1 MITLEK
7 VNKYFNRGKSNE
19 IHVIDNTTM
28 TLPDRGIV
36 CLLGPSGCGK
46 TTLLNAIGGLD
57 KVDSGKIKI
66 DNQLITRFSTNK
78 IDTIRNARIGYIFQ
92 NFNLLDDKTVFENV
106 AIALR
111 MIGIKNNKVINERV
125 RYCLE
130 KVGIDQFRNRLTS
143 ALSGGQRQ
151 RVAIARAIVKNPRI
165 IIADEPTGNLDSA
178 NTLEIMN
185 IIKTISRD
193 RLVILVTH
201 ERHIAE
207 FYSDHVAEMKD
218 GKIIKAY
225 NNDSSRY
232 LDYQLENKIYLKDM
246 AVKKNFNQDA
256 MSVKV
261 YSDEER
267 AADIKLVVRG
277 NNLYIDT
284 GGKLNVVDETANI
297 EMIDDHYTA
306 MDESFFEEK
315 SFDYGAYLPPKYKA
329 RYSSI
334 YKLSNMLSTGW
345 KTVSN
350 FKKVRKFLMVGFVFA
365 AAFTF
370 LGVSNVLGILEVKP
384 VDYRSTNGQYVTISN
399 PDKNKGL
406 LDAVNE
412 LDTVEYVLPGD
423 TKKGIALPMDDY
435 LQTGYATENLPVSIA
450 LTKVLK
456 PEDIVLG
463 NMPNSDNEVVLDKT
477 VIDKFLRDGLGKQ
490 VGLDTMEE
498 FLGRKLKVPN
508 LPDYKISGISDTESP
523 SLYVNEDQAMYIL
536 INGGSADEEYM
547 YMGEEEGEEGDVI
560 KSGKVKDIDLA
571 TANIKLKKG
580 EKPKGIYETIISASH
595 EEEIPIGKTINTKV
609 AGRKLR
615 VVGYYTSD
623 AADDDTYYV
632 HHDTIDADYI
642 QKQKS
647 LTAYADDPRKL
658 KSILDKEKMSSK
670 INDSKDKKTYISQ
683 RKDQL
688 TSAIVVAG
696 IIMLISLIEM
706 FLMLRSSFLSRIKE
720 IGTLRAIGL
729 KKKDIYRMFTGEI
742 LVITLITAIP
752 GILIMYYLLT
762 QITKITYYLEGMY
775 KINPI
780 VALISLAIVLFFNLI
795 AGLIP
800 VFVTMRKTPA
810 QILAR
815 TDI

>member
-1 MITLEK
+1 
-7 VNKYFNRGKSNE
+7 
-19 IHVIDNTTM
+19 
-28 TLPDRGIV
+28 
-36 CLLGPSGCGK
+36 
-46 TTLLNAIGGLD
+46 
-57 KVDSGKIKI
+57 
-66 DNQLITRFSTNK
+66 
-78 IDTIRNARIGYIFQ
+78 
-92 NFNLLDDKTVFENV
+92 
-106 AIALR
+106 
-111 MIGIKNNKVINERV
+111 
-125 RYCLE
+125 
-130 KVGIDQFRNRLTS
+130 
-143 ALSGGQRQ
+143 
-151 RVAIARAIVKNPRI
+151 
-165 IIADEPTGNLDSA
+165 
-178 NTLEIMN
+178 
-185 IIKTISRD
+185 
-193 RLVILVTH
+193 
-201 ERHIAE
+201 
-207 FYSDHVAEMKD
+207 
-218 GKIIKAY
+218 
-225 NNDSSRY
+225 
-232 LDYQLENKIYLKDM
+232 
-246 AVKKNFNQDA
+246 
-256 MSVKV
+256 
-261 YSDEER
+261 
-267 AADIKLVVRG
+267 
-277 NNLYIDT
+277 
-284 GGKLNVVDETANI
+284 
-297 EMIDDHYTA
+297 
-306 MDESFFEEK
+306 
-315 SFDYGAYLPPKYKA
+315 
-329 RYSSI
+329 
-334 YKLSNMLSTGW
+334 
-345 KTVSN
+345 
-350 FKKVRKFLMVGFVFA
+350 
-365 AAFTF
+365 
-370 LGVSNVLGILEVKP
+370 
-384 VDYRSTNGQYVTISN
+384 
-399 PDKNKGL
+399 
-406 LDAVNE
+406 
-412 LDTVEYVLPGD
+412 
-423 TKKGIALPMDDY
+423 
-435 LQTGYATENLPVSIA
+435 
-450 LTKVLK
+450 
-456 PEDIVLG
+456 
-463 NMPNSDNEVVLDKT
+463 
-477 VIDKFLRDGLGKQ
+477 
-490 VGLDTMEE
+490 
-498 FLGRKLKVPN
+498 
-508 LPDYKISGISDTESP
+508 
-523 SLYVNEDQAMYIL
+523 
-536 INGGSADEEYM
+536 
-547 YMGEEEGEEGDVI
+547 MGEEEGEEGDVI

-580 EKPKGIYETIISASH
+580 EKPKGIYETIISDSH

>member
-1 MITLEK
+1 
-7 VNKYFNRGKSNE
+7 
-19 IHVIDNTTM
+19 
-28 TLPDRGIV
+28 
-36 CLLGPSGCGK
+36 
-46 TTLLNAIGGLD
+46 
-57 KVDSGKIKI
+57 
-66 DNQLITRFSTNK
+66 
-78 IDTIRNARIGYIFQ
+78 
-92 NFNLLDDKTVFENV
+92 
-106 AIALR
+106 
-111 MIGIKNNKVINERV
+111 
-125 RYCLE
+125 
-130 KVGIDQFRNRLTS
+130 
-143 ALSGGQRQ
+143 
-151 RVAIARAIVKNPRI
+151 
-165 IIADEPTGNLDSA
+165 
-178 NTLEIMN
+178 
-185 IIKTISRD
+185 
-193 RLVILVTH
+193 
-201 ERHIAE
+201 
-207 FYSDHVAEMKD
+207 
-218 GKIIKAY
+218 
-225 NNDSSRY
+225 
-232 LDYQLENKIYLKDM
+232 
-246 AVKKNFNQDA
+246 
-256 MSVKV
+256 
-261 YSDEER
+261 
-267 AADIKLVVRG
+267 
-277 NNLYIDT
+277 
-284 GGKLNVVDETANI
+284 
-297 EMIDDHYTA
+297 
-306 MDESFFEEK
+306 
-315 SFDYGAYLPPKYKA
+315 
-329 RYSSI
+329 
-334 YKLSNMLSTGW
+334 MLSTGW

-384 VDYRSTNGQYVTISN
+384 VDYRSTNGQYVTVSN

-560 KSGKVKDIDLA
+560 KSGNVKDIDLA

-580 EKPKGIYETIISASH
+580 EKPKGIYETIISDSH

-729 KKKDIYRMFTGEI
+729 KKGYLQNVYR
-742 LVITLITAIP
+742 
-752 GILIMYYLLT
+752 
-762 QITKITYYLEGMY
+762 
-775 KINPI
+775 
-780 VALISLAIVLFFNLI
+780 
-795 AGLIP
+795 
-800 VFVTMRKTPA
+800 
-810 QILAR
+810 
-815 TDI
+815 